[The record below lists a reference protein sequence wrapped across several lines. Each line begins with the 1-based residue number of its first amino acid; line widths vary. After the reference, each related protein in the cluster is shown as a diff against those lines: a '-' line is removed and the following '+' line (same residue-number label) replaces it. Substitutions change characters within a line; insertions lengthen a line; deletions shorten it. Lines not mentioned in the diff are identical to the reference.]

1 MATIQDVARHAQVG
15 AATVSRVLS
24 GNGYV
29 KEETRQRVLKSID
42 ELDYTPN
49 EMARHLFFRK
59 TGIVAVIVPE
69 LSHPF
74 FSELVNGIE
83 VALCA
88 AGYQT
93 MICNTFYEENYE
105 LRYLDMLKRQVVDG
119 IIFAAH
125 TSLGVERYQNIH
137 RPIVALDRY
146 LGDSIPCLAADHQQG
161 GRLAAEELIRAGCR
175 NVVQFGGADETAPS
189 TPFGGEHGWVS
200 TPSVTRHTV
209 FAQVMQEH
217 GVTCHSRSDQWVNA
231 DFQQYRVAAD
241 AMFREIPDVDGVFA
255 ADPFAL
261 AVLQAAQER
270 GLRIPE
276 DLKLV
281 SYDGTQITK
290 LVYPSVTTI
299 VQPIERLAQE
309 AVGMMLDLIQGK
321 ELAAQNV
328 TLPVTLRRGA
338 STAV

>member
-29 KEETRQRVLKSID
+29 KDETRQRVLKSID

-49 EMARHLFFRK
+49 EMARNLFFRK

-74 FSELVNGIE
+74 FSELVNAIE

-105 LRYLDMLKRQVVDG
+105 LHYLDMLKRQVVDG

-146 LGDSIPCLAADHQQG
+146 LGDSIPCLAADHRQG

-175 NVVQFGGADETAPS
+175 NVVQFGGADETAPA

-217 GVTCHSRSDQWVNA
+217 GITCHSRSDQWVNA
-231 DFQQYRVAAD
+231 DFQQYRVAA
-241 AMFREIPDVDGVFA
+241 ASMFQEIPDVDGVFA

-270 GLRIPE
+270 GLRVPE
-276 DLKLV
+276 DLRLV

-290 LVYPSVTTI
+290 LAYPSVTTI
-299 VQPIERLAQE
+299 VQPISQLAQE

-321 ELAAQNV
+321 APAAQTV

-338 STAV
+338 STTI